1 MYMNHKQQ
9 YLAQNRPTIVGGNN
23 ISILDDLKSKSTLL
37 LLVFILGIM
46 IQSSPLNY
54 ILAISPETFFV
65 ESGECNLSGVVIKSL
80 VVCILYYVITKY
92 LF

>member
-1 MYMNHKQQ
+1 M
-9 YLAQNRPTIVGGNN
+9 AQNRPTIVGSNN
-23 ISILDDLKSKSTLL
+23 ISILDDLKNKSTILL
-37 LLVFILGIM
+37 FVFILGIM

-54 ILAISPETFFV
+54 ILAISPETFFS

-80 VVCILYYVITKY
+80 VVSIIYYITTKY